1 MKMEQIKRFFNDK
14 NDVSKDAD
22 IDYSQAGDYLEAVK
36 ALARTT
42 YQSLYV
48 INYQT
53 KSFEY
58 VSENPLFLCG
68 KTSEE
73 VKELGY
79 AFYFQNVKPEDVE
92 MLVKINEAGFEFYD
106 KIPIEDRKL
115 YSISYDFYL
124 INSKK
129 NLVLVNHKLAP
140 MFLTEEGQVWKA
152 LCAVS
157 LSNNSSSGNVV
168 LSKEGSDEI
177 WRYDLIDN
185 KWEKSEK
192 IKLTSREFEIL
203 SLYASGLTINEIAGK
218 LFITADTVKFHR
230 KKLFE
235 KIGVNNIAEALSY
248 AKTNKLL

>member
-1 MKMEQIKRFFNDK
+1 MERIKRFFNDK
-14 NDVSKDAD
+14 NEISKDAD
-22 IDYSQAGDYLEAVK
+22 IDFSQSGDYLEAIK

-53 KSFEY
+53 KGFEY

-79 AFYFQNVKPEDVE
+79 VFYFQNVKSEDVE
-92 MLVKINEAGFEFYD
+92 MLIKINEVGFEFFD
-106 KIPIEDRKL
+106 KTPIEERKL

-129 NLVLVNHKLAP
+129 NLVLVNHKLTP

-157 LSNNSSSGNVV
+157 LSNNSSSGNVM
-168 LSKEGSDEI
+168 LSKEGSNDI
-177 WRYDLIDN
+177 WKYDLTAE

-192 IKLTSREFEIL
+192 IKLSSREYEIL
-203 SLYASGLTINEIAGK
+203 SLYASGLTINEIGAK

>member
-1 MKMEQIKRFFNDK
+1 MEQIKRFFNEQ

-22 IDYSQAGDYLEAVK
+22 IDFSQNGEYLEAVK

-53 KSFEY
+53 KGFEY

-68 KTSEE
+68 KTSAE
-73 VKELGY
+73 VKDLGY

-92 MLVKINEAGFEFYD
+92 MLIKINEAGFKFFE
-106 KIPIEDRKL
+106 KIPVEDRKL
-115 YSISYDFYL
+115 YYISYDFYL
-124 INSKK
+124 INGRK
-129 NLVLVNHKLAP
+129 NMMLVNHKLTP
-140 MFLTEEGQVWKA
+140 MFLTEDGQVWKA

-157 LSNNSSSGNVV
+157 LSNNTSSGNVV
-168 LSKEGSDEI
+168 LSREGSDEI
-177 WRYDLIDN
+177 WRYDLTAD
-185 KWEKSEK
+185 KWEKDER
-192 IKLTSREFEIL
+192 IKLSSREHEIL
-203 SLYASGLTINEIAGK
+203 RLYASGLTINEIAEK

-235 KIGVNNIAEALSY
+235 KIGVSNIAEALSY

>member
-1 MKMEQIKRFFNDK
+1 MEQIKRFFNEQ

-22 IDYSQAGDYLEAVK
+22 IDFSQDGDYLEAVK

-53 KSFEY
+53 KGFEY

-73 VKELGY
+73 VKNLGY
-79 AFYFQNVKPEDVE
+79 SFYFQNVKPEDVE
-92 MLVKINEAGFEFYD
+92 MLIKINEAGFKFYD
-106 KIPIEDRKL
+106 KIPIVDRKL

-129 NLVLVNHKLAP
+129 NMILVNHKLTP
-140 MFLTEEGQVWKA
+140 MFLTEDGQVWKA
-152 LCAVS
+152 LCVVS
-157 LSNNSSSGNVV
+157 LSNKTSSGNVV
-168 LSKEGSDEI
+168 LSKECSDEI
-177 WRYDLIDN
+177 WKYDLEED

-192 IKLTSREFEIL
+192 LKLSSREYEIL
-203 SLYASGLTINEIAGK
+203 SLYTSGLTISEIADK

-235 KIGVNNIAEALSY
+235 KIGVSNIAEALSY

>member
-1 MKMEQIKRFFNDK
+1 MKQIDRFFNDK
-14 NDVSKDAD
+14 NEVSRDAA
-22 IDYSQAGDYLEAVK
+22 IDYTQSEDYLEAIK

-53 KSFEY
+53 RGFEY

-92 MLVKINEAGFEFYD
+92 MLIQINKAGFEFYEA
-106 KIPIEDRKL
+106 IPINERKL
-115 YSISYDFYL
+115 YSISYDFCL
-124 INSKK
+124 ISKEK
-129 NLVLVNHKLAP
+129 NMVLVNHKLTP
-140 MFLTEEGQVWKA
+140 MFLTDEGQVWKA
-152 LCAVS
+152 LCIVS
-157 LSNNSSSGNVV
+157 LSNSSSSGNVV
-168 LSKEGSDEI
+168 VSKEGADEI
-177 WRYDLIDN
+177 WKYDFINNL
-185 KWEKSEK
+185 WEKSEK
-192 IKLTSREFEIL
+192 IKLTSREYDIL
-203 SLYASGLTINEIAGK
+203 RLYASGLTINEISEK

-235 KIGVNNIAEALSY
+235 KIGVNNIAEALGY
-248 AKTNKLL
+248 AKANKLL